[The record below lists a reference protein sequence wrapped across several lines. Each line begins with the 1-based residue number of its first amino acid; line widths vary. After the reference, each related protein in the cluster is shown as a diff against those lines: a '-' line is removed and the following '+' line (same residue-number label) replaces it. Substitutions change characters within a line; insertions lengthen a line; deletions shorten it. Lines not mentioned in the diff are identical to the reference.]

1 MVDTYRTLA
10 SPGRAELKR
19 SGSRF
24 LAQALPVD
32 TEAAAASRIDAV
44 RTERYQAT
52 HHCTAYRLQPSGTT
66 FRYNDDGEPTGTAG
80 PPILQQIDG
89 RDLTNTLVIVTRY
102 YGGTKLGTGG
112 LVRAYGD
119 AAAAALDAAAATEAV
134 VRTPIAVTF
143 AYSDTTA
150 AEQVVRQF
158 DTARLNETYTDVT
171 RWVVGVRPSRADAFV
186 EAMTNAL
193 GGRATIVRDP
203 S

>member
-24 LAQALPVD
+24 LAQAHPVD
-32 TEAAAASRIDAV
+32 TEAAAASHIDAV

-52 HHCTAYRLQPSGTT
+52 HHCTAYRLQPSGDT

-89 RDLTNTLVIVTRY
+89 RDLTNTLVVVTRY

-119 AAAAALDAAAATEAV
+119 AAAAALDAATTTEAV

-158 DTARLNETYTDVT
+158 DTARLDEAYTDVT
-171 RWVVGVRPSRADAFV
+171 RWVVGVRPSRADAFTA
-186 EAMTNAL
+186 AMTNAL